1 LPLLCDL
8 KLKGRIEV
16 SRIEWIRGNL
26 LRLILMLS
34 IISIFLDYAEEDFP
48 HSSSYTIS
56 EKMLYF
62 IDEMSF
68 VVQ

>member
-1 LPLLCDL
+1 
-8 KLKGRIEV
+8 
-16 SRIEWIRGNL
+16 
-26 LRLILMLS
+26 MLS